1 MGGSLVERPTER
13 PGGSERVRIELGNE
27 WESGSAWFGFTV
39 ERLAALSEKQVQIQ
53 SKSGGMRRTPN
64 ASRVNADWRSLWS
77 ARSSRALESATA
89 LDRSHKLRAESGGI
103 RRTPDASRA
112 SQRADCGE
120 AFGMCA
126 ISQSGQSRIGWVFG
140 RASAIFGSSF
150 ANVAKL
156 SPYGLLSLTR
166 GLATGTVIER

>member
-53 SKSGGMRRTPN
+53 SK
-64 ASRVNADWRSLWS
+64 
-77 ARSSRALESATA
+77 
-89 LDRSHKLRAESGGI
+89 SGGI